1 MSSLRARTLRVAA
14 VSSALYALYTYPPRS
29 GHWISESPILGVPQ
43 GSSLD
48 SSGRYLAGTTWS
60 KSLTW
65 LPMRQTQ
72 EKRLGEL
79 APQGHPSPGAMGLQG
94 LRTGHP
100 LSQTGSPEPRGNQT
114 EAAPLNPTRILSFS
128 STSLPAPGCLHAICL
143 GSPKHRGQTGA
154 PGQTRDLLLSPKSL
168 SVRLRSRPEISC
180 GPVLPRSPRGP
191 QPGGSEAQGSMQH
204 GNSESS
210 EHLRREKFASLGG
223 GARKSHV

>member
-1 MSSLRARTLRVAA
+1 M
-14 VSSALYALYTYPPRS
+14 
-29 GHWISESPILGVPQ
+29 
-43 GSSLD
+43 D

-72 EKRLGEL
+72 EKRLREL

-94 LRTGHP
+94 LRTAILLARQAPQSPGVIRRRQRLGTPPGSFPSAPLVFPPQDVCTPSAWVP
-100 LSQTGSPEPRGNQT
+100 LSTGGRRERQGRNEDMVPVQT
-114 EAAPLNPTRILSFS
+114 L
-128 STSLPAPGCLHAICL
+128 
-143 GSPKHRGQTGA
+143 
-154 PGQTRDLLLSPKSL
+154 DLLLSPKSL
-168 SVRLRSRPEISC
+168 SVRLRSRPGISG
-180 GPVLPRSPRGP
+180 GPVLLRSPRGP

-210 EHLRREKFASLGG
+210 EHLQREKFASLGG